1 MTWKL
6 YAVVS
11 AGAFVATYLVSAPPH
26 DPARSPSSAAPSSA
40 RQSAVGSDIEQL
52 ADRLQRQRTAV
63 TYRTPGRD
71 PFRFQPRPVRPPV
84 VSPAPIPPAEAPAP
98 APVLPLVTLSG
109 IATDLVGG
117 EPHRSAVL
125 SAPAG
130 VLIVREGES
139 VAGLYKVVSI
149 SDESVELEATADGSH
164 RTLRLGR

>member
-11 AGAFVATYLVSAPPH
+11 AGAFVATYLMSSPPN
-26 DPARSPSSAAPSSA
+26 DRARSTTSAAPAAA
-40 RQSAVGSDIEQL
+40 RQSAAGSDIERL

-63 TYRTPGRD
+63 NYRTPGRD

-84 VSPAPIPPAEAPAP
+84 ESPAPIPLAETPAP
-98 APVLPLVTLSG
+98 APVLPLLTLSG
-109 IATDLVGG
+109 IATDVVGG
-117 EPHRSAVL
+117 EPQRSAVL

-130 VLIVREGES
+130 VLIVRAGES
-139 VAGLYKVVSI
+139 VAGLYTVVSI
-149 SDESVELEATADGSH
+149 SDESVELEATADGSR